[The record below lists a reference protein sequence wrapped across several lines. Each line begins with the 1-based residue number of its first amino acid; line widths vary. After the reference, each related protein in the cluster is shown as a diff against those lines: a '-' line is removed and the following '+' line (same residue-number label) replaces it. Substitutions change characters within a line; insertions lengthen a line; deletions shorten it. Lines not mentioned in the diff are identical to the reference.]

1 VSAAPSALAP
11 ELEEVRGPS
20 ALGGGWRR
28 FLQLLWLTAV
38 ADYRRR
44 YAGSALGYL
53 WTLLRPLLLF
63 GVLYVVI
70 TEIFGVFAGVAN
82 YPVMLL
88 LNIELIQFFTDA
100 TIIATY
106 SLEREGL
113 IRKVTIPQVVM
124 PLSSVLDSAFSL
136 AAGLLIAFIWII
148 AYGVAPTATWLL
160 FPLVLVALLAFTAA
174 MAMLLSS
181 LYVRYRDVA
190 QLWPA
195 IARALFYLTPV
206 LYPIE
211 VIPKGVLT
219 TLEAFNPLAP
229 LFVQIRAWVIDPTAP
244 SWFESV
250 DGAFLE
256 ITPIV
261 LFVAI
266 CVLAVVVF
274 DRRARSAAE
283 EI

>member
-1 VSAAPSALAP
+1 MSAEPTAAGSGLAP
-11 ELEEVRGPS
+11 VRGPS

-44 YAGSALGYL
+44 YAGSVLGYL

-70 TEIFGVFAGVAN
+70 TEILGNFAGVKN

-88 LNIELIQFFTDA
+88 LNIEMIQFFTDA

-136 AAGLLIAFIWII
+136 AAGLLIAFIWIL
-148 AYGVAPTATWLL
+148 AYGVDPTGTWLL
-160 FPLVLVALLAFTAA
+160 FPLLLAAFLLFTGAVSL
-174 MAMLLSS
+174 LLSS

-190 QLWPA
+190 QIWPA
-195 IARALFYLTPV
+195 IARALFYHTPV
-206 LYPIE
+206 IYPIE
-211 VIPKGVLT
+211 VIPKGWLT

-229 LFVQIRAWVIDPTAP
+229 IFVQIRAWVIDPTAP
-244 SWFESV
+244 GWFESA
-250 DGAFLE
+250 DGAFVELM
-256 ITPIV
+256 PLV

-266 CVLAVVVF
+266 CVGGAVVF
-274 DRRARSAAE
+274 ARRARTMAE

>member
-1 VSAAPSALAP
+1 VSVGPTAATPG
-11 ELEEVRGPS
+11 LEPVRGPS

-28 FLQLLWLTAV
+28 FLQLLWLTAL

-44 YAGSALGYL
+44 YAGSVLGYL
-53 WTLLRPLLLF
+53 WTLLRPLILF

-70 TEIFGVFAGVAN
+70 TQILGNFAGVKN

-88 LNIELIQFFTDA
+88 INIELIQFFTDA

-124 PLSSVLDSAFSL
+124 PLSSVLDSVFSL
-136 AAGLLIAFIWII
+136 TAGVLIAFIWIL
-148 AYGVAPTATWLL
+148 AYGVDPTWTWLL
-160 FPLVLVALLAFTAA
+160 FIPLLAALLTFTGAV
-174 MAMLLSS
+174 AMLLASW
-181 LYVRYRDVA
+181 YVRYRDVA
-190 QLWPA
+190 QIWPA

-206 LYPIE
+206 IYPIE
-211 VIPKGVLT
+211 VIPKGWLT

-229 LFVQIRAWVIDPTAP
+229 IFVQLRVWVIDPTAQTWP
-244 SWFESV
+244 QYADSAWREW
-250 DGAFLE
+250 
-256 ITPIV
+256 TPIV
-261 LFVAI
+261 IFVAI
-266 CVLAVVVF
+266 CVLSVVVF
-274 DRRARSAAE
+274 SRRARTMAE

>member
-1 VSAAPSALAP
+1 VNADPTVLAP
-11 ELEEVRGPS
+11 ELAEVRGPS

-63 GVLYVVI
+63 AVLYVVV
-70 TEIFGVFAGVAN
+70 TEILGDFAGVPN
-82 YPVMLL
+82 YVVLLL
-88 LNIELIQFFTDA
+88 LNIELIQFFSDA
-100 TIIATY
+100 TIVATY
-106 SLEREGL
+106 SLEREAL

-124 PLSSVLDSAFSL
+124 PLSSVLNSAFSL
-136 AAGLLIAFIWII
+136 AGGLVIALVWIV
-148 AYGVAPTATWLL
+148 AYGVAPMWTWLL
-160 FPLVLVALLAFTAA
+160 FPVLLAALLVFTAA

-190 QLWPA
+190 QIWPA
-195 IARALFYLTPV
+195 IARALFFLSPV
-206 LYPIE
+206 IYPIE
-211 VIPKGVLT
+211 EIPEGWLT

-229 LFVQIRAWVIDPTAP
+229 IFVQVRVWVIDADAPTWSEYADNI
-244 SWFESV
+244 FQE
-250 DGAFLE
+250 L
-256 ITPIV
+256 TPFV
-261 LFVAI
+261 LFAAI
-266 CVLAVVVF
+266 CGLAVWVF
-274 DRRARSAAE
+274 VRRARTMAE

>member
-1 VSAAPSALAP
+1 VSAEPSAFSPRLT
-11 ELEEVRGPS
+11 EVEGPS

-28 FLQLLWLTAV
+28 FVQLLLLTAV
-38 ADYRRR
+38 ADFRRR

-70 TEIFGVFAGVAN
+70 TQILGNFAGVPN
-82 YPVMLL
+82 YAVMLL

-106 SLEREGL
+106 SLERQGL
-113 IRKVTIPQVVM
+113 IRKVRIPQVVM
-124 PLSSVLDSAFSL
+124 PLSSVLDSVFSL
-136 AAGLLIAFIWII
+136 AAGLLIAFVWIL
-148 AYGVAPTATWLL
+148 AYGVSPMWTWLL
-160 FPLVLVALLAFTAA
+160 FIPLLAALVLFTAA
-174 MAMLLSS
+174 VAMILSS

-190 QLWPA
+190 QIWPA

-206 LYPIE
+206 IFPIE
-211 VIPKGVLT
+211 IIPKGWLT
-219 TLEAFNPLAP
+219 TLESFNPLAP
-229 LFVQIRAWVIDPTAP
+229 IFVQIRVWVIDPDAQTWSQYAGNT
-244 SWFESV
+244 FQ
-250 DGAFLE
+250 LLM
-256 ITPIV
+256 PIV

-266 CVLAVVVF
+266 CAAAVVIF
-274 DRRARSAAE
+274 SRRARTMAE